1 MLLLGCQGDRAAAPA
16 AQAEQNIELPTH
28 FDENLERA
36 FQANPEQTA
45 QRILRAHDGFSRVG
59 PVTTKSVK
67 DYLRLEAATDRARIL
82 TDILAID
89 LNGDQL
95 ITRAEFDVLSNLPN
109 GYRRFVR
116 LDGLFGY
123 DENLDGYIS
132 LSESFDFA
140 THRAAAPA
148 KTQMQPLG
156 SYLMLFDLNA
166 DGRVM
171 RAEVVKALKAYLTDI
186 QNNQPPLKRPP
197 GLR

>member
-16 AQAEQNIELPTH
+16 TQAEQNIELPTH

-45 QRILRAHDGFSRVG
+45 QRILRAHDGFSRLG

-67 DYLRLEAATDRARIL
+67 DYMRLEAATDRARIM